1 MHKRWLCLVCLVF
14 GAHTARAGMTV
25 YDLNDVVRLR
35 LEDISF
41 FLVLLL
47 VSAAG
52 IRLLWN
58 YLARDF
64 PRLPR
69 LSFLKAISLT
79 VLLSLA
85 ILLVLVMISGARE
98 VLTPGAWY
106 RQGSHYRPNDIGNLE
121 MRRQSM
127 ENLRAALV
135 SYAMGHE
142 GRFPPHSY
150 VLDIPEKLWQAPDLS
165 GTRYVYVGGTTLSQS
180 NAVVACEP
188 QNFGET
194 RLVLLGSG
202 KIESMSPADLRRAF
216 GSVPVP

>member
-1 MHKRWLCLVCLVF
+1 MHKRWLCLVCLIF
-14 GAHTARAGMTV
+14 GAHSARAGMTV

-150 VLDIPEKLWQAPDLS
+150 VLDIPEKLWQAPDLT
-165 GTRYVYVGGTTLSQS
+165 GTRYVYVGGMALSQS

-202 KIESMSPADLRRAF
+202 KIESMSAAELRQAF
-216 GSVPVP
+216 GSVASP

>member
-1 MHKRWLCLVCLVF
+1 
-14 GAHTARAGMTV
+14 MTV

-41 FLVLLL
+41 FVVLLVL
-47 VSAAG
+47 SAVG
-52 IRLLWN
+52 VRLLWN
-58 YLARDF
+58 FLTKDF

-69 LSFLKAISLT
+69 LSFLKALSLT

-106 RQGSHYRPNDIGNLE
+106 RQGSHYRPNDVGNLE

-127 ENLRAALV
+127 ENLRAALLQ
-135 SYAMGHE
+135 YAAAHE

-150 VLDIPEKLWQAPDLS
+150 VLDIAEKLWQAPDMT
-165 GTRYVYVGGTTLSQS
+165 GTRYVYVGGKSLSHS

-188 QNFGET
+188 RNFGES
-194 RLVLLGSG
+194 RLVLFGSG
-202 KIESMSPADLRRAF
+202 KIESLNNPDLQRALGSNPA
-216 GSVPVP
+216 P